1 MNTSDS
7 ERIATFLEAQGF
19 LACDEIETANLVIFN
34 TCGVKQTAENRA
46 YSLINNLR
54 KAEKASRQKT
64 KDYLPTGQAGKPKAI
79 VMTGCLANRADV
91 QKRMKSK
98 VDLFC
103 EIKNFPEAFGKLNL
117 CHPERNFSDQNQK
130 NEVEGSELASGC
142 NGTRFLDFARN
153 DNSHDYLSIIPKHQ
167 NNFQAF
173 VPIMTGCNNFC
184 AYCVV
189 PNARGREVSRP
200 AEEIL
205 SEVKDLVAR
214 GYKNIILLGQNVNS
228 YHGAWSKEQETRNNN
243 PAYRQAG
250 KQISISNIQKNA
262 EYEKLSLRECNQ
274 PGNSRALLSQS
285 FFTPPGADRDDGK
298 IQPTIEEKIVTFPTL
313 LKKIN
318 SIPGKFWIQFVSSHP
333 KDMSDELIEVIAKSE
348 KVCENVHLPL
358 QAGDDE
364 VLRRMNRKY
373 DQKHYLDL
381 LKKIKFAFKKNKPGK
396 LFSISSDI
404 IVGFPGETRRQF
416 LQSAEVM
423 EKAKFDM
430 VFFGQ
435 FSPRPETTA
444 WKMKDNVSQTE
455 KARREKYLNEI
466 LKKTA
471 FENNLK
477 YVGKVVEVLIEKKG
491 VSLGTKSPAG
501 DLVPRLPKL
510 TYFGKTRTLKN
521 VKIITSRKDLVGKI
535 VKVKIVKANVWNL
548 EGEIQGTKGIRSK
561 KKK

>member
-7 ERIATFLEAQGF
+7 ERLATFLEAQGF
-19 LACDEIETANLVIFN
+19 LACEEIKDADLVIFN

-46 YSLINNLR
+46 YSMVNNLR
-54 KAEKASRQKT
+54 KAKLLANDSQST
-64 KDYLPTGQAGKPKAI
+64 AI
-79 VMTGCLANRADV
+79 IMTGCLANRADV
-91 QKRMKSK
+91 QKRMKGK
-98 VDLFC
+98 VDLFT
-103 EIKNFPEAFGKLNL
+103 EIKNFPQDFQKLNL
-117 CHPERNFSDQNQK
+117 CHPE
-130 NEVEGSELASGC
+130 LASGSP
-142 NGTRFLDFARN
+142 NSKVSPLKIGIPDRVRN
-153 DNSHDYLSIIPKHQ
+153 DRKIKKNSIKNLYNKEDLAYLSIKPKYR
-167 NNFQAF
+167 NSFEAY

-184 AYCVV
+184 SYCVV

-205 SEVKDLVAR
+205 SEVKDLVAK

-228 YHGAWSKEQETRNNN
+228 YESKVH
-243 PAYRQAG
+243 
-250 KQISISNIQKNA
+250 KVVKSIKSK
-262 EYEKLSLRECNQ
+262 
-274 PGNSRALLSQS
+274 
-285 FFTPPGADRDDGK
+285 
-298 IQPTIEEKIVTFPTL
+298 EKIVTFPEL

-333 KDMSDELIEVIAKSE
+333 KDMSDELIEVIAKSK

-364 VLRRMNRKY
+364 ILRRMNRNY
-373 DQKHYLDL
+373 TQKHYLNL
-381 LKKIKFAFKKNKPGK
+381 LKKIKLAFKKNKTGK

-404 IVGFPGETRRQF
+404 IVGFPSETRKQF

-455 KARREKYLNEI
+455 KARREKFLNEI

-471 FENNLK
+471 YENNQK
-477 YVGKVVEVLIEKKG
+477 YVDKIVEVLIEKKAPKAKPSSEG
-491 VSLGTKSPAG
+491 LAFGN
-501 DLVPRLPKL
+501 LV
-510 TYFGKTRTLKN
+510 YFGKTRTLKN
-521 VKIITSRKDLVGKI
+521 VKIASDKKNLIGKI
-535 VKVKIVKANVWNL
+535 AKVKIIKANIWNL
-548 EGEIQGTKGIRSK
+548 EGSLVN
-561 KKK
+561 

>member
-228 YHGAWSKEQETRNNN
+228 YHGTWSTKHETKTVDFAWLLKR
-243 PAYRQAG
+243 
-250 KQISISNIQKNA
+250 INA
-262 EYEKLSLRECNQ
+262 I
-274 PGNSRALLSQS
+274 PGN
-285 FFTPPGADRDDGK
+285 
-298 IQPTIEEKIVTFPTL
+298 
-313 LKKIN
+313 
-318 SIPGKFWIQFVSSHP
+318 FWIQFVSSHP
-333 KDMSDELIEVIAKSE
+333 KDMSDELIEVIAKSK

-373 DQKHYLDL
+373 NQKHYLDL
-381 LKKIKFAFKKNKPGK
+381 LKKIKLAFKKNKPGK

-404 IVGFPGETRRQF
+404 IVGFPGETRKQF

-477 YVGKVVEVLIEKKG
+477 YISKVVEVLIEKKG
-491 VSLGTKSPAG
+491 VNLGTKSPAG

-548 EGEIQGTKGIRSK
+548 EGEIQGTKGTRSK